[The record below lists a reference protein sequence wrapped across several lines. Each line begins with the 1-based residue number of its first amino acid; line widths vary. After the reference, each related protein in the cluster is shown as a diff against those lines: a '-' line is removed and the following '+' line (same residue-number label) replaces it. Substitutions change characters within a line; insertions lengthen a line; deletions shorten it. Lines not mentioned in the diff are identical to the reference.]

1 MWNEGVIIFFKSTRF
16 PLHQSTR
23 LPAHYQLTLLK
34 LYFTA
39 WLLASV
45 YECEISGLKLTQKY
59 HQSNPWRNSLC
70 LNWKK
75 WVLGAAVCH
84 GRQGGRQLVF
94 PTEPSTL
101 SMGTAVLV
109 STVTAPPSPGPAF
122 PAGMKSWR
130 RVERPGEDGD
140 PGHLSPRLYL
150 PLSKSPGRAAWLP
163 WLCE

>member
-39 WLLASV
+39 WLLASA
-45 YECEISGLKLTQKY
+45 YECEISGVKLTQKY
-59 HQSNPWRNSLC
+59 HQSGPWRNSLC

-75 WVLGAAVCH
+75 WVLGAAVSH
-84 GRQGGRQLVF
+84 RRQGGRQLVF

-101 SMGTAVLV
+101 FMSAAVMV
-109 STVTAPPSPGPAF
+109 SAVTAPPSPGPAF

-130 RVERPGEDGD
+130 CVAE
-140 PGHLSPRLYL
+140 
-150 PLSKSPGRAAWLP
+150 AW
-163 WLCE
+163 

>member
-59 HQSNPWRNSLC
+59 HQSGPWRNSLC
-70 LNWKK
+70 LNWKSGCWVHLSPMEGRVGHNWFSPWSHPPSP
-75 WVLGAAVCH
+75 WVL
-84 GRQGGRQLVF
+84 
-94 PTEPSTL
+94 L
-101 SMGTAVLV
+101 SA
-109 STVTAPPSPGPAF
+109 VTAPPPPGPAF

-130 RVERPGEDGD
+130 HVADALGTLGISHPSFISR
-140 PGHLSPRLYL
+140 
-150 PLSKSPGRAAWLP
+150 
-163 WLCE
+163 